1 MSTAAASD
9 RLEPAQHTAARI
21 AGLMYIITIVSANF
35 SQFYAR
41 SQLTT
46 SERIFRLGTVSD
58 LVTTAG
64 VVILIVALYVV
75 LRPVNRN
82 VALLA
87 AFFRLIESSIFA
99 AITLTDFVALRL
111 LSGATYLRAF
121 DSQQSHALARLF
133 DDVHADGY
141 LIGLVFFGLGST
153 TFAYLWFK
161 SRYIPRLLAGWGI
174 FSSLLVAIVSLAIM
188 AFPSLTN
195 VLIPAYFAPIFIFE
209 VTLGI
214 WLLAKGIESPLPPSA
229 AARP

>member
-1 MSTAAASD
+1 
-9 RLEPAQHTAARI
+9 
-21 AGLMYIITIVSANF
+21 
-35 SQFYAR
+35 
-41 SQLTT
+41 
-46 SERIFRLGTVSD
+46 
-58 LVTTAG
+58 
-64 VVILIVALYVV
+64 VILIVALYVV

-82 VALLA
+82 VPLLA
-87 AFFRLIESSIFA
+87 AFFRLIESSVFA
-99 AITLTDFVALRL
+99 VITVTDFVALRL

-174 FSSLLVAIVSLAIM
+174 FSSLLVAIVTLAIM
-188 AFPSLTN
+188 AFPSLTT
-195 VLIPAYFAPIFIFE
+195 VVIPAYFAPIFIFE
-209 VTLGI
+209 VTLGV